1 MRLGWKL
8 YDKGGVNSERLYDFL
23 QENITSKY
31 KNKLIIMDNASSH
44 RNKKINDL
52 VNKDNEILYSV
63 PYQHFTNAI
72 ENWFSILKS
81 KLQKKKGLTYNHL
94 QTNIEN
100 VLCDIPLTRFSNIF
114 KGVYKRPEK
123 YKPKYKPKNKPK
135 NKTRKI
141 KKNYL

>member
-1 MRLGWKL
+1 
-8 YDKGGVNSERLYDFL
+8 LYDFL
-23 QENITSKY
+23 QEHITDKY

-44 RNKKINDL
+44 RNQKIKDL

-72 ENWFSILKS
+72 ENWFSVLKS
-81 KLQKKKGLTYNHL
+81 KLQKKEGLTYNHL
-94 QTNIEN
+94 QSNIEN
-100 VLCDIPLTRFSNIF
+100 VLRDIQLTIFNNIF
-114 KGVYKRPEK
+114 KGVYERPEK
-123 YKPKYKPKNKPK
+123 YKPK